1 MSPPTLRPLTDDE
14 RTDIEMGRLLKKVT
28 AHPTTRR
35 EAYSLLKKV
44 NPQLRFPDMD
54 LEDYK
59 EQEAARR
66 AKEEF
71 DRQHAAKLAEMEA
84 GRSRLRERYSEEHV
98 KEIEALMLKEGI
110 ANYDTGAKLWAAE
123 AGAGD
128 YAPSNP
134 QGQTY
139 TMPSDKDL
147 LADPRKW
154 ATDQAANVIEEFK
167 RARHMN
173 RSR

>member
-1 MSPPTLRPLTDDE
+1 MPPTLRPLTADE
-14 RTDIEMGRLLKKVT
+14 QSEIQLGRLLKHVT
-28 AHPTTRR
+28 NNPATRR
-35 EAYSLLKKV
+35 EAYHLIKKV
-44 NPQLRFPDMD
+44 QPNLHFPDQA

-59 EQEAARR
+59 QEQAAQQ
-66 AKEEF
+66 AKQEF
-71 DRQHAAKLAEMEA
+71 DRQQAAALAQMEA
-84 GRSRLRERYSEEHV
+84 GRNRLRERYSEEHV
-98 KEIEALMLKEGI
+98 KEIETLMTKEGI
-110 ANYDTGAKLWAAE
+110 VNYETGAKLWAAE
-123 AGAGD
+123 AGTGD

-154 ATDQAANVIEEFK
+154 ATDQAAIVIDEFK
-167 RARHMN
+167 RANYLN